1 MATSHTYLFNNMSR
15 IGNDTC
21 SSTQTELLNQAHSE
35 YTLNNYNFGGM
46 KKAISFAT
54 KQPNLFYRGGTGSNV
69 GGGGCVVDD
78 NSKLT
83 IGKISTNPKCRISLF
98 QRPFLTVPF
107 LGKGPPKPTIE
118 SRLQQGDRV
127 SNKKSC
133 NTVTETPFLREALP
147 LIPSLEETIQNP
159 SYLIEDSAAEGW
171 IRGGLPSRD
180 LVRDQDYF
188 QRHVPKN

>member
-69 GGGGCVVDD
+69 GMEPV
-78 NSKLT
+78 
-83 IGKISTNPKCRISLF
+83 
-98 QRPFLTVPF
+98 
-107 LGKGPPKPTIE
+107 
-118 SRLQQGDRV
+118 
-127 SNKKSC
+127 
-133 NTVTETPFLREALP
+133 
-147 LIPSLEETIQNP
+147 
-159 SYLIEDSAAEGW
+159 EG
-171 IRGGLPSRD
+171 
-180 LVRDQDYF
+180 
-188 QRHVPKN
+188 